1 MDRITVGA
9 CDPSGLHVF
18 YVKVNTCT
26 GSEVGVVLSEL
37 FPQGDIDSVARDVGD
52 RLCFLPLLILQKS
65 LQQ

>member
-37 FPQGDIDSVARDVGD
+37 FPQGDID
-52 RLCFLPLLILQKS
+52 
-65 LQQ
+65 